1 MNGYMKYALRQVKEE
16 HLLSSFFCDPRYPE
30 DFCVGYVENV
40 DNTHYLTC
48 ELTPWGVLDGWRVRR
63 NRDLFYLECDGD
75 YERRMTLLMN
85 HHQQVHMPLLDREL
99 GEQEELMLEVMR
111 FCMEQN
117 RYVSIFRGEEMM
129 TGKVREVNSLRVLIE
144 SRNFLGDEVRRES
157 LPLGEIDVL
166 CVGTQEEEMY
176 GILEEIDARQL
187 RLLEA
192 EPI

>member
-1 MNGYMKYALRQVKEE
+1 MG
-16 HLLSSFFCDPRYPE
+16 
-30 DFCVGYVENV
+30 
-40 DNTHYLTC
+40 
-48 ELTPWGVLDGWRVRR
+48 
-63 NRDLFYLECDGD
+63 
-75 YERRMTLLMN
+75 
-85 HHQQVHMPLLDREL
+85 
-99 GEQEELMLEVMR
+99 
-111 FCMEQN
+111 QN